1 MLFENVAGKRYRDA
15 RCRFLAAR
23 ALCTTVPHH
32 LDLGSHACFYVGA
45 RSSRSRGLVS
55 PQRELRCA
63 SIAPGGFLAP
73 HRDPDAASI
82 NERFGSISAIPAAAF
97 VQREAAL
104 QGHSAAHPPGFHLPL
119 PHPRGHSPVAR
130 LPAAGETGQSVQLSW
145 PFVSPPATVAA
156 PRSARPERGPC
167 PVPSL
172 HRCSYRHAGGS
183 EFFRARAIAGRPR
196 AFRGA
201 SHHSAACRGCPTWV
215 GPEIYIA
222 CP

>member
-104 QGHSAAHPPGFHLPL
+104 QGSFRDASTWLSSPSIRGVTHRSPDFLPRGKPGNQSSFLGPLYLLQPPL
-119 PHPRGHSPVAR
+119 PPLDQRGQNACLALGRHC
-130 LPAAGETGQSVQLSW
+130 AGAHTAV
-145 PFVSPPATVAA
+145 
-156 PRSARPERGPC
+156 
-167 PVPSL
+167 
-172 HRCSYRHAGGS
+172 
-183 EFFRARAIAGRPR
+183 
-196 AFRGA
+196 
-201 SHHSAACRGCPTWV
+201 
-215 GPEIYIA
+215 
-222 CP
+222 